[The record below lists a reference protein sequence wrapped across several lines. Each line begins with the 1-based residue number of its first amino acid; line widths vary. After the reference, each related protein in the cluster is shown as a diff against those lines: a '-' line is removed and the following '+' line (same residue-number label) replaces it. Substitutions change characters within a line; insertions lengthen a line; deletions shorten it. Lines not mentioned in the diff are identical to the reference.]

1 MGTSMV
7 ERGWQAACRNVTM
20 HRCNPHLPEV
30 TGKPLRHNA
39 FSSRRDNNPT
49 DGRGRSQWLT
59 PTLRA
64 LLLAVAVLGASPLAA
79 QSSKEAERKLQKLR
93 SELKGVAQE
102 RRNLEGQRGQ
112 ASRQLREAD
121 EKVARTGRVLAQTET
136 ALQRETRAMNEL
148 QAKRDALQ
156 AGLEQ
161 QRAELASLLRAAYRI
176 GNNAP
181 LKLLLSQ
188 DRVADANRSLA
199 YHRYLQ
205 RERAQRIQSLTA
217 DLTELQR
224 VETEIV
230 ERRKALEG
238 TRQQQKQQ
246 VATLA
251 DDRRARAAT
260 VATLDERYKDR
271 SEREKALGQ
280 DAKALET
287 LLANLRAAAARA
299 EAERRAAAR
308 RAAAEKAAA
317 DKADRAA
324 AASGTRPP
332 PRATKTPPAVAS
344 APPPKVGGLGWPL
357 SGNLLARY
365 GGKLP
370 DGRTSSGVLIG
381 APAGS
386 TITAVADGTV
396 VFSDWMTGY
405 GMILI
410 VDHGNGYMSLYA
422 HNDTLLRDAGATVKK
437 GEAVAKVGN
446 SGGQGVTALYFE
458 LRRNGQPVDP
468 GSWLQRR

>member
-1 MGTSMV
+1 
-7 ERGWQAACRNVTM
+7 M

-30 TGKPLRHNA
+30 TGKPLRANA
-39 FSSRRDNNPT
+39 FSSHRNNKPMAAGRRGPALW
-49 DGRGRSQWLT
+49 GALGG
-59 PTLRA
+59 
-64 LLLAVAVLGASPLAA
+64 LLLALVVVLPSPALA
-79 QSSKEAERKLQKLR
+79 QNPKEAERKLQKLR

-112 ASRQLREAD
+112 ASRQLRDAD

-136 ALQRETRAMNEL
+136 ALQRETRAMEEL
-148 QAKRDALQ
+148 QRKRSDLQ
-156 AGLEQ
+156 AGLGK
-161 QRAELASLLRAAYRI
+161 QRQELAALLRSAYRI

-205 RERAQRIQSLTA
+205 RERARRIHALTT
-217 DLTELQR
+217 DLAELQA

-230 ERRKALEG
+230 QRRQALEG

-246 VATLA
+246 AAALA

-260 VATLDERYKDR
+260 VASLDERYKDR

-317 DKADRAA
+317 AKAEKAA
-324 AASGTRPP
+324 AANGTRPP
-332 PRATKTPPAVAS
+332 PRPGKTPPVVAS

-422 HNDTLLRDAGATVKK
+422 HNDTLLRDAGAAVKK
-437 GEAVAKVGN
+437 GDAVAKVGN

>member
-1 MGTSMV
+1 MV

-79 QSSKEAERKLQKLR
+79 QSSREAERKLQKLR

-156 AGLEQ
+156 AGLEK

-230 ERRKALEG
+230 DRRKALEG

-251 DDRRARAAT
+251 DDRRERAAT

>member
-1 MGTSMV
+1 MV

-49 DGRGRSQWLT
+49 DGRGRSQWLI

-79 QSSKEAERKLQKLR
+79 QSSREAERKLQKLR

-181 LKLLLSQ
+181 LKLLPSQ

-251 DDRRARAAT
+251 DDRRERAAT
-260 VATLDERYKDR
+260 VASLDERYKDR

-317 DKADRAA
+317 EKADRAA

-344 APPPKVGGLGWPL
+344 APAPKVGGLGWPL

-437 GEAVAKVGN
+437 GEAVATVGH

>member
-1 MGTSMV
+1 MV

-79 QSSKEAERKLQKLR
+79 QSSREAERKLQKLR

-230 ERRKALEG
+230 DRRKALEG
-238 TRQQQKQQ
+238 TRQQQKLQ

-251 DDRRARAAT
+251 DDRRERAAT

-357 SGNLLARY
+357 SGNLLAHY

>member
-1 MGTSMV
+1 M
-7 ERGWQAACRNVTM
+7 Q
-20 HRCNPHLPEV
+20 RCDPHLPEV
-30 TGKPLRHNA
+30 TGKPLRHNV
-39 FSSRRDNNPT
+39 FSSRRHNISAVAPC
-49 DGRGRSQWLT
+49 RGPRWAVVLS
-59 PTLRA
+59 A
-64 LLLAVAVLGASPLAA
+64 LAVMLALAASAPLGAQTSRDT
-79 QSSKEAERKLQKLR
+79 ERKLQKLR
-93 SELKGVAQE
+93 TELKGVAQE
-102 RRNLEGQRGQ
+102 RRTLESQRGQ

-121 EKVARTGRVLAQTET
+121 EKVARTSRVLAQTET
-136 ALQRETRAMNEL
+136 ALQRETRALQEL
-148 QAKRDALQ
+148 QQRRSNLQ
-156 AGLEQ
+156 AGLQ
-161 QRAELASLLRAAYRI
+161 AQRQELASLLRGAYRI

-188 DRVADANRSLA
+188 DRVADANRALA

-205 RERAQRIQSLTA
+205 RERAQRIGALTA
-217 DLTELQR
+217 DLTELET
-224 VETEIV
+224 VEAQIV
-230 ERRKALEG
+230 ERQQALEG

-246 VATLA
+246 AATLV
-251 DDRRARAAT
+251 DDRRTRAAT
-260 VATLDERYKDR
+260 VASLDERYKDR

-308 RAAAEKAAA
+308 RAAAEQAAA
-317 DKADRAA
+317 DKAKRAA
-324 AASGTRPP
+324 AANGTRPP
-332 PRATKTPPAVAS
+332 PRPGKTPPVVAS
-344 APPPKVGGLGWPL
+344 APAPKVGGLGWPL

-381 APAGS
+381 AAAGS
-386 TITAVADGTV
+386 TVTAVADGTV

-422 HNDTLLRDAGATVKK
+422 HNDTLLRDAGGTVKK
-437 GEAVAKVGN
+437 GDPVAKVGN

-468 GSWLQRR
+468 SSWLQRR